1 MTPLMGKGNKEIT
14 DENDK
19 YWLSQGSEYK
29 LNKWTTIFQYRI
41 DKVCTAKA
49 QERGGTSVY
58 WCKGDLSIS
67 EFSRLSFA
75 IKHVCPSISYNR

>member
-1 MTPLMGKGNKEIT
+1 MTPPLMGKGNKEIT

-29 LNKWTTIFQYRI
+29 LNKWTTIFQYQI

-49 QERGGTSVY
+49 
-58 WCKGDLSIS
+58 
-67 EFSRLSFA
+67 
-75 IKHVCPSISYNR
+75 